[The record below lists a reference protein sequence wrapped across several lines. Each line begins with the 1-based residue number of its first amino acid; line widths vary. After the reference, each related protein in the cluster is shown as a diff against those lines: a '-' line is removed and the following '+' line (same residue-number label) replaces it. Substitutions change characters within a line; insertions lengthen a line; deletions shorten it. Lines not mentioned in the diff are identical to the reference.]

1 MKLTELISLEERKNL
16 LEQTVKPFKERASKH
31 DKEASFP
38 FENIENL
45 KEIAYHTLTIPK
57 EYGGPG
63 ITLTEMLK
71 YQETIA
77 KADGSTAL
85 AIGWHMGLT
94 KHNGENNSWENE
106 KYTAFAKDVMK
117 NGALINHAI
126 TEPAT
131 GSPQRGGKPETF
143 AVKNASGWKINGKKT
158 FTTLAPALHFFVVA
172 SSIEGSD
179 KIGHFLVKSDLAGVS
194 IDETWDSIAMR
205 GTGSHDLILKNVQVN
220 EDDLVEYREDSNNQP
235 ASWILHIPAC
245 YLGVAKAAQEEAVK
259 FTTTYSPNS
268 IKGTISELPN
278 VKQKLGEIELYLLEA
293 ENFLYS
299 ISRRWDESDKAGRQ
313 KMAIDINAAKVSV
326 VDKAIK
332 IVDLAMRVVGAR
344 SLSEKSPL
352 QRYYRDV
359 RAGLHNPPMDDMI
372 IMQLAKKSITDYQL
386 VQNKAIT
393 YV

>member
-1 MKLTELISLEERKNL
+1 MKLTELYSFEKRKNL
-16 LEQTVKPFKERASKH
+16 LQQTVEPFKERASKH
-31 DKEASFP
+31 DNEASFP
-38 FENIENL
+38 FENIEDL
-45 KEIAYHTLTIPK
+45 KKIAYHTLTIPK
-57 EYGGPG
+57 EYEGPG

-94 KHNGENNSWENE
+94 KHNGENNSWEKE
-106 KYTAFAKDVMK
+106 KYTDFAEDVIT

-131 GSPQRGGKPETF
+131 GSPQRGGKPETI
-143 AVKNASGWKINGKKT
+143 AVKNASGWKINGRKT
-158 FTTLAPALHFFVVA
+158 FTTLAPALHYFVVA
-172 SSIEGSD
+172 ASIEGSD
-179 KIGHFLVKSDLAGVS
+179 KIGHFLIKRDITGVT

-205 GTGSHDLILKNVQVN
+205 GTGSHDLILENVQVN
-220 EDDLVEYREDSNNQP
+220 DDDLVEYREDSNNQP

-245 YLGVAKAAQEEAVK
+245 YLGIAKAAQEEAVK
-259 FTTTYSPNS
+259 FATTYSPNS

-299 ISRRWDESDKAGRQ
+299 ISRKWDESGQAVRQ

-344 SLSEKSPL
+344 GLSKKSPL

-372 IMQLAKKSITDYQL
+372 MMQLAKKSITDFQL
-386 VQNKAIT
+386 SKNKVIT